1 MTEPTTIPLNRLAL
15 WDGNVRRTG
24 IHDGIDELAASI
36 AAHGL
41 LQSLVVRKGKRG
53 KYEIIAG
60 QRRYLALSK
69 LVDDRTIAKD
79 FPVPCIVAEDSVD
92 ASELSLAE
100 NVVRAPMHPTDQF
113 EAFRSLIDDGATVA
127 EVAARFGVAESLISK
142 RMKLGRLSPVILDAY
157 RRDEIGLDE
166 AQAFAVSD
174 DHAAQERVLSD
185 LPDWNRQA
193 ITIRRLL
200 TEQEVSTDDKR
211 VRFVGLD
218 AYRAAGG
225 TIRQDLFCEDGTGYI
240 EDTALLDRLVADKL
254 KAAAAEVSAE
264 GWLWTD
270 VATEL
275 GHQAL
280 AQFSRRYPEQIDLS
294 HDDQAKLDG
303 LAEEYDSLVDDD
315 DANAD
320 RLTEID
326 EQITAL
332 QALTETWPAGT
343 LAIAGAIVS
352 LGYNGELRI
361 ERGLV
366 RKQDLPGDAE
376 PGEAS
381 AAGEQAAKSSGL
393 SDRLVEDLTAEKSA
407 AIGAALAGN
416 PAIALV
422 AVVHTLL
429 LDLVYLGSSEQT
441 CLKLRVSPP
450 MLKASIA
457 KPDASTGLAALAA
470 EKDRLGD
477 RLPGSPRDLW
487 SWCLA
492 RSTPELLDL
501 LAFAAG
507 SAVDAVK
514 RKPDRPGSSRLAH
527 GDRLAEAL
535 KIDMA
540 ACYTPTADGYFA
552 RVSRAQV
559 LAAIDEAKGG
569 HGPALDKL
577 KKSELAVRAEQ
588 LLAGTGWLPEPLRI
602 APAAA
607 TGDADDHSE

>member
-1 MTEPTTIPLNRLAL
+1 MTEPTTIPLNRLAP

-24 IHDGIDELAASI
+24 IHDGIEELAASI

-79 FPVPCIVAEDSVD
+79 FPVPCIVAEDNVD

-100 NVVRAPMHPTDQF
+100 NVVRAPMHPADQF

-127 EVAARFGVAESLISK
+127 EVAARFGVAESLIAK
-142 RMKLGRLSPVILDAY
+142 RMKLGKLSPVILDAY

-174 DHAAQERVLSD
+174 DHDAQERVFAN

-193 ITIRRLL
+193 HTIRRLL
-200 TEQEVSTDDKR
+200 TEQEVSTDDRR
-211 VRFVGLD
+211 VRFVSVD

-240 EDTALLDRLVADKL
+240 EDVALLDRLVNDKL
-254 KAAAAEVSAE
+254 KASAADVSSE
-264 GWLWTD
+264 GWLWTEI
-270 VATEL
+270 ATEL
-275 GHQAL
+275 DHQAL
-280 AQFSRRYPEQIDLS
+280 AQFSRGYPEQADLS
-294 HDDQAKLDG
+294 DDDQARLDA
-303 LAEEYDSLVDDD
+303 LSEEYDSLVDDD

-320 RLTEID
+320 RLAEID

-332 QALTETWPAGT
+332 QAMTTTWPAGT

-366 RKQDLPGDAE
+366 RKQDIPADTEA
-376 PGEAS
+376 GEAHVV
-381 AAGEQAAKSSGL
+381 GEQASKPSGF

-416 PAIALV
+416 PDVALA

-429 LDLVYLGSSEQT
+429 LDLAYPGSTEQT
-441 CLKLRVSPP
+441 CLRLRVSPP

-457 KPDASTGLAALAA
+457 KPDSSKGLAALAA
-470 EKDRLGD
+470 AKDRLGD
-477 RLPGSPRDLW
+477 HLPGNPHDLW

-492 RSTPELLDL
+492 RSTTELLDL

-507 SAVDAVK
+507 SAVDTVK
-514 RKPDRPGSSRLAH
+514 RKVDRAGSSRLTH
-527 GDRLAEAL
+527 GNRLAEAMKL
-535 KIDMA
+535 DMT
-540 ACYTPTADGYFA
+540 ACYTATAAGYFT
-552 RVSRAQV
+552 RVSRAEI

-577 KKSELAVRAEQ
+577 KKSELAVRAEH
-588 LLAGTGWLPEPLRI
+588 LLAGTGWIPEPLRI
-602 APAAA
+602 APVDVTAD
-607 TGDADDHSE
+607 TDDHTG